1 MGISNGVGTISGMVC
16 PIVVEQITKN
26 HKTHRVLEME
36 WHHVFIIA
44 ATIHAVGV
52 VFYAIFA
59 SGEVQDWAND
69 AVVSLVLVTVVNNII
84 YIQFLITTKLNSHVV
99 KQLTTWKSTDI
110 YKIYVVK
117 KVCL

>member
-26 HKTHRVLEME
+26 HKTHRIIELE

-44 ATIHAVGV
+44 ASIHAVGV

-69 AVVSLVLVTVVNNII
+69 PVVSNTYTQKSVFPCLGMPLLVPQPQI
-84 YIQFLITTKLNSHVV
+84 Y
-99 KQLTTWKSTDI
+99 
-110 YKIYVVK
+110 
-117 KVCL
+117 